1 MLITELLAAGLLL
14 SVLVSCGQC
23 DDVRLGDDVAIGTSP
38 TWISLVDVTRVSLL
52 TPLSGGERLTLY
64 GSGTNSS
71 TDKYVL
77 AADFNTI
84 TVRSVTVRDEGEYV
98 CQVTHRPFGSTRTVS
113 NDTTITVYGKQKL
126 TQ

>member
-1 MLITELLAAGLLL
+1 MGIT
-14 SVLVSCGQC
+14 
-23 DDVRLGDDVAIGTSP
+23 
-38 TWISLVDVTRVSLL
+38 LVDVTRVTLN
-52 TPLSGGERLTLY
+52 TPASGDEEIVLY
-64 GSGTNSS
+64 SSGTNRS

-77 AADFNTI
+77 AADFYTV